1 MRDIFNGTVT
11 LGETEM
17 CYARFGHGEK
27 VLVVLPG
34 LSDGL
39 ATVRGKALLLAGP
52 YKPIFDD

>member
-1 MRDIFNGTVT
+1 MRNTKNGQVS

-17 CYARFGHGEK
+17 SYVSFGHGEK
-27 VLVVLPG
+27 VLAVLPG

-52 YKPIFDD
+52 YRA